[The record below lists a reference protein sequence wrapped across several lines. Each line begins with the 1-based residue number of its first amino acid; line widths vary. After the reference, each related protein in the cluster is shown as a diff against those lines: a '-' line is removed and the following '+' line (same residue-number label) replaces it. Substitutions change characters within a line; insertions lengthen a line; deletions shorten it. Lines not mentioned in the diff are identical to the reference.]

1 MYELNEMLE
10 EYLITLKAEGKVDI
24 TIKACRKHIEPFFA
38 YLYSDKWQGRK
49 NRPSGG
55 HKAPNTQIHHLY
67 A

>member
-38 YLYSDKWQGRK
+38 YLYS
-49 NRPSGG
+49 
-55 HKAPNTQIHHLY
+55 TQV
-67 A
+67 ARTKKST